1 MSASPAMP
9 SPPPDPEQIERR
21 RVVLNEKCKAQG
33 GFFYNL
39 AVAIIA
45 AGPVASLIR
54 LTPAFDAP
62 LIILSCAFG
71 TAFYLIGNNRLDQMV
86 G

>member
-1 MSASPAMP
+1 MPANP
-9 SPPPDPEQIERR
+9 TAPLERIELERR
-21 RVVLNEKCKAQG
+21 RMVLNEKCKAQS

-39 AVAIIA
+39 GVAIIA

-54 LTPAFDAP
+54 LTPTFDAP
-62 LIILSCAFG
+62 LILLSCTFG
-71 TAFYLIGNNRLDQMV
+71 AAFYLIGNNRLDQMV